1 MAFSIDLRSPRFKQI
16 PISKI
21 SPNPYQPRKVF
32 DREALSRLS
41 ESISRYGII
50 TPLTVRKSDG
60 GYVLIAGER
69 RLRASRMAG
78 LTTVPCYILDACDR
92 DTSAMALVENLQR
105 RDLDPFEEAEGLMK
119 LTSDFGLTQQQAAL
133 LVGKT
138 QAAVANKIRLL
149 KLSEDVKEHIRAS
162 GLTERHAR
170 ALLSLE
176 SDEQRLKA
184 AKYISAHSLTV
195 AQSEDYI
202 AKLTAEPSAKPQKTV
217 IIKDIR
223 LFLNSIGRA
232 VDSIKSAG
240 IDATCTR
247 TTEDGCMTLSIK
259 VPLEKGR

>member
-21 SPNPYQPRKVF
+21 TPNPYQPRKVF

-41 ESISRYGII
+41 ESISRYGVI
-50 TPLTVRKSDG
+50 TPLTVRKSDS
-60 GYVLIAGER
+60 GYTLIAGER

-78 LTTVPCYILDACDR
+78 LTTVPCYILEAGER

-105 RDLDPFEEAEGLMK
+105 RDLDPFEEAEGLVK
-119 LTSDFGLTQQQAAL
+119 LTGDFGLTQQQAAA

-149 KLSEDVKEHIRAS
+149 KLSDEVRDHVRS
-162 GLTERHAR
+162 TGLTERHAR
-170 ALLSLE
+170 ALLTLE
-176 SDEQRLKA
+176 DDEARLKA

-195 AQSEDYI
+195 AQSEEYI
-202 AKLTAEPSAKPQKTV
+202 AKLTSSPSPKPRKTV

-247 TTEDGCMTLSIK
+247 TTEDGYLTLSIK
-259 VPLEKGR
+259 VPYTK

>member
-21 SPNPYQPRKVF
+21 TPNPYQPRKIF

-78 LTTVPCYILDACDR
+78 LSTVPCYILEADER

-105 RDLDPFEEAEGLMK
+105 RDLDPFEEAEGLVK
-119 LTSDFGLTQQQAAL
+119 LTADFGLTQQQAAV

-149 KLSEDVKEHIRAS
+149 KLSPDVRDHVRKS

-170 ALLSLE
+170 ALLTLE
-176 SDEQRLKA
+176 SDGERLKA

-195 AQSEDYI
+195 AQSEEYI
-202 AKLTAEPSAKPQKTV
+202 AKLTAAPSPKPQKTV

-247 TTEDGCMTLSIK
+247 TTEDGYLTLSIR
-259 VPLEKGR
+259 VPYTK